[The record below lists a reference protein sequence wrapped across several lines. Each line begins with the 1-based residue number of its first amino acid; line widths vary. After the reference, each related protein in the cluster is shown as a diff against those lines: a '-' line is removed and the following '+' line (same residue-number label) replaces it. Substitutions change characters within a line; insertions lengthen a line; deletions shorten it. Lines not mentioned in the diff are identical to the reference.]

1 MNNLPNELVNKI
13 VMMGRTTYPYID
25 EMNLIN
31 SNMDAR
37 SVLVRLLNGKTVNCA
52 SKYLDCSYPHNCFWN
67 LDSGQKYL
75 KMVKYLGDWEAN
87 YMSPDMYFY
96 TPTDGGYLLI
106 NLTLHKYIC
115 TTPVNQSQ
123 SCLVY
128 EIPHQARL
136 FESSRRAMNYECI
149 RDIGTDFVVEKLD
162 RHVHKYKE
170 SIHHPI
176 YIG

>member
-1 MNNLPNELVNKI
+1 
-13 VMMGRTTYPYID
+13 
-25 EMNLIN
+25 
-31 SNMDAR
+31 
-37 SVLVRLLNGKTVNCA
+37 
-52 SKYLDCSYPHNCFWN
+52 
-67 LDSGQKYL
+67 
-75 KMVKYLGDWEAN
+75 
-87 YMSPDMYFY
+87 MYFY

-123 SCLVY
+123 SCLIY

-162 RHVHKYKE
+162 RHVNKYKN